1 MPQIK
6 FSGLVTAM
14 KGKAGGSIFSQN
26 KQGAY
31 FRNNR
36 WGGGRKSARWDA
48 AKHKLTQLS
57 NSWRALSSEQRQA
70 WQDAAANFPFT
81 NKFGDEYIGSGYQVY
96 MSLNGNLYAQQL
108 PLLTYPGEA
117 RPFPE
122 DITLNVSNPDIPWV
136 TGGTGATF
144 PNISAFNLGACN
156 DDEECAYGYMCIDN
170 VCTAVNVPGS
180 PEYNAIRERVR
191 DQYYMFV
198 DPECTSDT
206 DCVDAGLSGGSADVA
221 CQDGRCVYVG
231 DGLQKWES
239 LAYVLNIS
247 NALFNGGQWDQSTGS
262 KDAFVAGS
270 FRFYL
275 GEQTLRKLLTS
286 NDEIVLVSNYH
297 NDGRGTTIRI
307 RPQDQTTTR
316 IYITYGLDTS
326 EIPAGTATYVW
337 YTDVA
342 TEEFRN
348 NCVLQFQF
356 NLADTVESYIA
367 LNNMSFAYGQ
377 FAYWEG
383 FQRGPISNWGD
394 PTDTI
399 HNPYATWE
407 TSKKWQGF
415 VYGAGLLGGAT
426 SIIYSDVRFYSEQ
439 YTDIKYALSGMLQGS
454 ETVLIL
460 MSGNP
465 KPGCSF
471 GLCETNSEKL
481 KCTVNKCVCDGT
493 WCGPWV
499 DILRYS
505 TNLAPGGDTSIY
517 LHPSVP
523 VYNISIPSE
532 DVYTTEFAE
541 YWTIKKGG
549 YYANNG
555 ATFVPLTTASI
566 GGTSESG
573 FYISVSVTRAQS
585 YSSTFRGSELINMTL
600 FPADQSANYEL
611 WEFIKAA
618 ITTAPPGTSF
628 WIGFNII
635 DTNSGATQYDKPKKR
650 IRFKA
655 GAELSSS
662 VN

>member
-48 AKHKLTQLS
+48 AKQKLTQLS

-108 PLLTYPGEA
+108 PLLTSPGEA

-122 DITLNVSNPDIPWV
+122 DITFNVSNPDIPWV

-144 PNISAFNLGACN
+144 PYISSSQSNPCGLHNPCPEGY
-156 DDEECAYGYMCIDN
+156 ECMNGNCITN
-170 VCTAVNVPGS
+170 FVVGS
-180 PEYNAIRERVR
+180 PEYNVIRKKVR
-191 DQYYMFV
+191 DQFYMFV
-198 DPECTSDT
+198 DPECKSDT
-206 DCVDAGLSGGSADVA
+206 DCVDAGLTGASADVA
-221 CQDGRCVYVG
+221 CQNGRCVYVG
-231 DGLQKWES
+231 DGLQEWES

-247 NALFNGGQWDQSTGS
+247 NALFNGGVWTQGTES

-270 FRFYL
+270 FRFSL

-286 NDEIVLVSNYH
+286 YDEIVLVSNYY

-316 IYITYGLDTS
+316 IYVTYGLNTPDIPQGCATYAWYIDVSTS
-326 EIPAGTATYVW
+326 EFK
-337 YTDVA
+337 D
-342 TEEFRN
+342 

-356 NLADTVESYIA
+356 NLADTTQSFIA

-383 FQRGPISNWGD
+383 AKEGPIAAWGD
-394 PTDTI
+394 PYDTV
-399 HNPYATWE
+399 HNPYANWSTVDYWY
-407 TSKKWQGF
+407 GF
-415 VYGAGLLGGAT
+415 VYGAGIQSSTT
-426 SIIYSDVRFYSEQ
+426 SVIYSDVRFYSEQ

-481 KCTVNKCVCDGT
+481 TCTVNKCICDGQF
-493 WCGPWV
+493 CGPWV

-505 TNLAPGGDTSIY
+505 SNLAPGGDTTIV

-523 VYNISIPSE
+523 IFNFTKGID
-532 DVYTTEFAE
+532 DVSSLQFAE

-549 YYANNG
+549 HYANNG

-566 GGTSESG
+566 GGTNESG
-573 FYISVSVTRAQS
+573 FSISVSVTRAKS

-600 FPADQSANYEL
+600 IPADQSANYEL

-618 ITTAPPGTSF
+618 ITSAPPGTSF